1 MKISGIQKTSL
12 MDYPDHLAAII
23 FTQGCNFA
31 CPYCHNPHLIPNS
44 SSDNSYYSENKV
56 LEFLKSRKG
65 LIDGVVIT
73 GGEPTLQ
80 SDLLAFIE
88 KIKVIGLKVKLDT
101 NGSNPELLA
110 QLINE
115 DLLDYIAMDVKAPLE
130 KEKAI
135 LGKTGFKE
143 SIVESIQLIK
153 NSNIDYEFRTTVVP
167 TLHDKEKMGEIGKL
181 IQGSKCHYIQNFR
194 PKNTLDPELSKVKEF
209 PPSKLEKFK
218 NILKK
223 YVEHVTI
230 RN

>member
-12 MDYPDHLAAII
+12 MDYPDHIASII

-31 CPYCHNPHLIPNS
+31 CPYCHNPSLIPAS
-44 SSDNSYYSENKV
+44 SSNSNYYSEDKV

-65 LIDGVVIT
+65 LTDGVVIT

-80 SDLLAFIE
+80 SDLLEFIE
-88 KIKVIGLKVKLDT
+88 KIKTIGLKVKLDT

-115 DLLDYIAMDVKAPLE
+115 NVLNYIAMDVKAPLE
-130 KEKAI
+130 AENSI

-143 SIVESIQLIK
+143 SIVKSINLIK
-153 NSNIDYEFRTTVVP
+153 NADIDYEFRTTVVP
-167 TLHDKEKMGEIGKL
+167 TLHDKEKIEEIGKL
-181 IQGSKCHYIQNFR
+181 IQGSQHHYIQNFR
-194 PKNTLDPELSKVKEF
+194 PKNTLRSDFLEIKEF
-209 PPSKLEKFK
+209 PPAKLKEFK
-218 NILKK
+218 NILSK
-223 YVEHVTI
+223 YIEKVSI